1 MITKKNWETPK
12 LEVFGSMHALTATS
26 ANPNP
31 GGAPN
36 AKLAGTH
43 DGEPFQD
50 CPPGLAKM
58 GDLCL
63 PPGQGGVS

>member
-1 MITKKNWETPK
+1 
-12 LEVFGSMHALTATS
+12 MHALTATK
-26 ANPNP
+26 ADPNP

-36 AKLAGTH
+36 AKLAGEH
-43 DGEPFQD
+43 DGLPFQD
-50 CPPGLAKM
+50 CPPGLEKM